1 VQCRQAPY
9 FWIAIR
15 RQPGQNTQRRVDVDA
30 HGLPDHG
37 AAVACHLRQNRDGQI
52 SMLQCSDLHRALRVR
67 RQARQYRARCVQ
79 IAGQFPANHLVSIL
93 GERIEEG
100 WRQLLVLHQSESH
113 EDVLIPRKS
122 RGQSRY
128 DLLPRTQHEWIPRQG
143 HSGTCSNRCVWI
155 PQVDTGSERC
165 VRIGGNKK
173 SDPKVFVISEEGQ
186 FSWIRTR
193 VGPSL
198 LFVIDA
204 LLGPHQVADPPAI
217 ELTKVPA

>member
-1 VQCRQAPY
+1 MGGSDR
-9 FWIAIR
+9 
-15 RQPGQNTQRRVDVDA
+15 
-30 HGLPDHG
+30 
-37 AAVACHLRQNRDGQI
+37 AAT
-52 SMLQCSDLHRALRVR
+52 LQMIRALGVVEKVHLLAWDRRAGVHSVNAFVR
-67 RQARQYRARCVQ
+67 SRSTVIGTSVY
-79 IAGQFPANHLVSIL
+79 
-93 GERIEEG
+93 

-173 SDPKVFVISEEGQ
+173 SDPKVVVISEEGQ